1 MNYIHTHVIHIHYI
15 HTHVIHTHYIHTHVI
30 NVDQITSAVHK
41 SDCKSDCI
49 DDLLSDNFKNATQHL
64 FNIISLLFTAMLNHG
79 VAPTGLLLL
88 TLVPIPRNKRGNKC
102 NSDNYRQIAMP
113 LAVF

>member
-1 MNYIHTHVIHIHYI
+1 MNYIHTHVIIY
-15 HTHVIHTHYIHTHVI
+15 VIIHTHVI

-49 DDLLSDNFKNATQHL
+49 DDLLSDNFKNGTQHL
-64 FNIISLLFTAMLNHG
+64 FTIISLIFTAMLNHS

-88 TLVPIPRNKRGNKC
+88 TLVPIPKNKRGNKC
-102 NSDNYRQIAMP
+102 
-113 LAVF
+113 